1 MHTPEDMSQTKA
13 VPFSPI
19 RSGLAPRRLEAEHPL
34 SGTSPDPDLVGPSLE
49 AILCGLVSAERCNP
63 ERAGHSVGEVGGA
76 AHDEACVLYGRQCL
90 RAQTSGLQTAPFQL
104 PMVLQPTAPCAGR
117 LTSPNVREHVT
128 ELHCRF
134 LHALQCYV
142 ECSKTVTQG
151 TDRSP
156 LKVSI
161 YLMQSRGMP
170 D

>member
-1 MHTPEDMSQTKA
+1 MKRAFCMGVSVCVHRHLAYRLLHFNFPRFCSPQQ
-13 VPFSPI
+13 PF
-19 RSGLAPRRLEAEHPL
+19 R
-34 SGTSPDPDLVGPSLE
+34 
-49 AILCGLVSAERCNP
+49 
-63 ERAGHSVGEVGGA
+63 
-76 AHDEACVLYGRQCL
+76 
-90 RAQTSGLQTAPFQL
+90 
-104 PMVLQPTAPCAGR
+104 PCAGR